1 MSDSQIV
8 LYEVCQVIRM
18 QPFRRGR
25 TLISILGF
33 LIGMILVLA
42 SDGVCI
48 ARLRIE
54 EKHEGR
60 FCHPDE
66 GFAFW
71 YHPKVLPVFSN
82 HVAGFATVV
91 DVGDASDAAA
101 V

>member
-48 ARLRIE
+48 AGFFFK
-54 EKHEGR
+54 EKHQCGLCDANE
-60 FCHPDE
+60 CL
-66 GFAFW
+66 AFRN
-71 YHPKVLPVFSN
+71 HLKVLPVFSN